1 MILMAGGINIF
12 GDASLAGKDIDPE
25 QILTEDPDLIVKI
38 YAGKNV
44 IGNSGVFTAP
54 PQEEFAEKAD
64 EMLQRPGWKDLKA
77 VKEGNFYLNTAFM
90 SGGLGKMIGAAYMAK
105 WLYPDLMTDLDPDA
119 IFTQWMKYQGFEPKR
134 TSLLSRTCTG
144 LMTMR
149 ADDNQEKRDLAGDY
163 LRRARRKN
171 ILLAVLLLVL
181 LVAAIWAACLGV
193 AQLTPDR
200 MIVTW
205 LPSFS
210 GMFKG
215 VAPLDAKE
223 QNVLLML
230 RLPRIAAAV
239 IAGAGLG
246 IAGSGMQ
253 AITGNPMA
261 SPFTTGLSSAA
272 AFGAAL
278 MILFGGFPLW
288 MQKGATVAAAF
299 VMSVICAIVVYTV
312 ASYKQLRPE
321 ALVLTGIALNYL
333 FNALNSTM
341 QFIAN
346 EQQLPAIV
354 HWSFGSLTAVTW
366 SDIGI
371 MLFFFAVSFPVFM
384 SQAWAF
390 NLLDDGGDET
400 ARALGINVKRTRLL
414 CGGAVTLLT
423 ASVVSFTGIIGF
435 VGLVAPHMA
444 RMLIGGDYRHLLPY
458 SAVTGAFL
466 VLAADTLGRNAFSPT
481 TVPVG
486 IVVSAAVVSCLEAEP
501 EQPVTAIIAPAKIAA
516 SHLLLFLI
524 FMSPF
529 SLLSCVFPFYRF
541 IYYIQ
546 LFAQG

>member
-1 MILMAGGINIF
+1 MH
-12 GDASLAGKDIDPE
+12 
-25 QILTEDPDLIVKI
+25 
-38 YAGKNV
+38 
-44 IGNSGVFTAP
+44 
-54 PQEEFAEKAD
+54 
-64 EMLQRPGWKDLKA
+64 
-77 VKEGNFYLNTAFM
+77 
-90 SGGLGKMIGAAYMAK
+90 
-105 WLYPDLMTDLDPDA
+105 
-119 IFTQWMKYQGFEPKR
+119 
-134 TSLLSRTCTG
+134 
-144 LMTMR
+144 MR
-149 ADDNQEKRDLAGDY
+149 ADNNQEKRDLAGDY

-171 ILLAVLLLVL
+171 ILLAVLLLAL
-181 LVAAIWAACLGV
+181 LVMAVWAACLGV
-193 AQLTPDR
+193 AKLTPDR
-200 MIVTW
+200 MIATW
-205 LPSFS
+205 LPSFT

-215 VAPLDAKE
+215 VMPLDAKE

-230 RLPRIAAAV
+230 RFPRIAAAV

-246 IAGSGMQ
+246 IAGAGMQ

-299 VMSVICAIVVYTV
+299 AMSVICAIVVYTV

-341 QFIAN
+341 QFVAN

-366 SDIGI
+366 SDIAI
-371 MLFFFAVSFPVFM
+371 MFFFFAVAFPVIM

-400 ARALGINVKRTRLL
+400 ARALGVNVKRTRLL

-486 IVVSAAVVSCLEAEP
+486 IVVSYVGVP
-501 EQPVTAIIAPAKIAA
+501 
-516 SHLLLFLI
+516 LFLYLI
-524 FMSPF
+524 LRERRK
-529 SLLSCVFPFYRF
+529 SL
-541 IYYIQ
+541 
-546 LFAQG
+546 

>member
-1 MILMAGGINIF
+1 
-12 GDASLAGKDIDPE
+12 
-25 QILTEDPDLIVKI
+25 
-38 YAGKNV
+38 
-44 IGNSGVFTAP
+44 
-54 PQEEFAEKAD
+54 
-64 EMLQRPGWKDLKA
+64 
-77 VKEGNFYLNTAFM
+77 
-90 SGGLGKMIGAAYMAK
+90 
-105 WLYPDLMTDLDPDA
+105 
-119 IFTQWMKYQGFEPKR
+119 
-134 TSLLSRTCTG
+134 
-144 LMTMR
+144 MTMR

-215 VAPLDAKE
+215 VASLDAK
-223 QNVLLML
+223 
-230 RLPRIAAAV
+230 AAV

-299 VMSVICAIVVYTV
+299 VMSVVCAIVVYTV

-400 ARALGINVKRTRLL
+400 ARALGVNVKRTRLL

-486 IVVSAAVVSCLEAEP
+486 IVVSYVGVP
-501 EQPVTAIIAPAKIAA
+501 
-516 SHLLLFLI
+516 LFLYLI
-524 FMSPF
+524 LRERRK
-529 SLLSCVFPFYRF
+529 SL
-541 IYYIQ
+541 
-546 LFAQG
+546 

>member
-1 MILMAGGINIF
+1 
-12 GDASLAGKDIDPE
+12 
-25 QILTEDPDLIVKI
+25 
-38 YAGKNV
+38 
-44 IGNSGVFTAP
+44 
-54 PQEEFAEKAD
+54 
-64 EMLQRPGWKDLKA
+64 
-77 VKEGNFYLNTAFM
+77 
-90 SGGLGKMIGAAYMAK
+90 
-105 WLYPDLMTDLDPDA
+105 
-119 IFTQWMKYQGFEPKR
+119 
-134 TSLLSRTCTG
+134 
-144 LMTMR
+144 MTMR

-215 VAPLDAKE
+215 VASLDAKE

-299 VMSVICAIVVYTV
+299 VMSVVCAIVVYTV

-371 MLFFFAVSFPVFM
+371 MLFFF
-384 SQAWAF
+384 
-390 NLLDDGGDET
+390 GGDET
-400 ARALGINVKRTRLL
+400 ARALGVNVKRTRLL

-486 IVVSAAVVSCLEAEP
+486 IVVSYVGVP
-501 EQPVTAIIAPAKIAA
+501 
-516 SHLLLFLI
+516 LFLYLI
-524 FMSPF
+524 LRERRK
-529 SLLSCVFPFYRF
+529 SL
-541 IYYIQ
+541 
-546 LFAQG
+546 

>member
-1 MILMAGGINIF
+1 
-12 GDASLAGKDIDPE
+12 
-25 QILTEDPDLIVKI
+25 
-38 YAGKNV
+38 
-44 IGNSGVFTAP
+44 
-54 PQEEFAEKAD
+54 
-64 EMLQRPGWKDLKA
+64 
-77 VKEGNFYLNTAFM
+77 
-90 SGGLGKMIGAAYMAK
+90 
-105 WLYPDLMTDLDPDA
+105 
-119 IFTQWMKYQGFEPKR
+119 
-134 TSLLSRTCTG
+134 
-144 LMTMR
+144 MTMR
-149 ADDNQEKRDLAGDY
+149 ADDNQEKGDLAGDY

-299 VMSVICAIVVYTV
+299 VMSVICAVVVYTV

-371 MLFFFAVSFPVFM
+371 M
-384 SQAWAF
+384 AF

-400 ARALGINVKRTRLL
+400 ARALGVNVKRTRLL

-486 IVVSAAVVSCLEAEP
+486 IVVSYVGVP
-501 EQPVTAIIAPAKIAA
+501 
-516 SHLLLFLI
+516 LFLYLI
-524 FMSPF
+524 LRERRK
-529 SLLSCVFPFYRF
+529 SL
-541 IYYIQ
+541 
-546 LFAQG
+546 

>member
-44 IGNSGVFTAP
+44 IGNSGVFPAP

-77 VKEGNFYLNTAFM
+77 VKEGKFYLNTAFM

-119 IFTQWMKYQGFEPKR
+119 IFTQWMKYQDLNQ
-134 TSLLSRTCTG
+134 THSLLSRTCTG

-261 SPFTTGLSSAA
+261 GPFTAVPVQRLWV
-272 AFGAAL
+272 AAL

-288 MQKGATVAAAF
+288 MQK
-299 VMSVICAIVVYTV
+299 
-312 ASYKQLRPE
+312 E
-321 ALVLTGIALNYL
+321 
-333 FNALNSTM
+333 
-341 QFIAN
+341 
-346 EQQLPAIV
+346 
-354 HWSFGSLTAVTW
+354 
-366 SDIGI
+366 
-371 MLFFFAVSFPVFM
+371 
-384 SQAWAF
+384 
-390 NLLDDGGDET
+390 LL
-400 ARALGINVKRTRLL
+400 
-414 CGGAVTLLT
+414 
-423 ASVVSFTGIIGF
+423 
-435 VGLVAPHMA
+435 
-444 RMLIGGDYRHLLPY
+444 
-458 SAVTGAFL
+458 
-466 VLAADTLGRNAFSPT
+466 
-481 TVPVG
+481 
-486 IVVSAAVVSCLEAEP
+486 
-501 EQPVTAIIAPAKIAA
+501 
-516 SHLLLFLI
+516 
-524 FMSPF
+524 
-529 SLLSCVFPFYRF
+529 
-541 IYYIQ
+541 
-546 LFAQG
+546 

>member
-1 MILMAGGINIF
+1 MH
-12 GDASLAGKDIDPE
+12 
-25 QILTEDPDLIVKI
+25 
-38 YAGKNV
+38 
-44 IGNSGVFTAP
+44 
-54 PQEEFAEKAD
+54 
-64 EMLQRPGWKDLKA
+64 
-77 VKEGNFYLNTAFM
+77 
-90 SGGLGKMIGAAYMAK
+90 
-105 WLYPDLMTDLDPDA
+105 
-119 IFTQWMKYQGFEPKR
+119 
-134 TSLLSRTCTG
+134 
-144 LMTMR
+144 MR
-149 ADDNQEKRDLAGDY
+149 ADNNQEKRDLAGDY

-171 ILLAVLLLVL
+171 ILLAVLLLAL
-181 LVAAIWAACLGV
+181 LVMAVWAACLGV
-193 AQLTPDR
+193 AKLTPDR
-200 MIVTW
+200 IIVTW
-205 LPSFS
+205 LPSFT

-215 VAPLDAKE
+215 VMPLDAKE

-230 RLPRIAAAV
+230 RFPRIAAAV

-246 IAGSGMQ
+246 IAGAGMQ

-299 VMSVICAIVVYTV
+299 AMSVICAIVVYTV

-341 QFIAN
+341 QFVAN

-366 SDIGI
+366 SDIAI
-371 MLFFFAVSFPVFM
+371 MFFFFAAAFPVFM

-400 ARALGINVKRTRLL
+400 ARALGVNVKRTRLL
-414 CGGAVTLLT
+414 CGGTVTLLT

-486 IVVSAAVVSCLEAEP
+486 IVVSYVGVP
-501 EQPVTAIIAPAKIAA
+501 
-516 SHLLLFLI
+516 LFLYLI
-524 FMSPF
+524 LRERRK
-529 SLLSCVFPFYRF
+529 SL
-541 IYYIQ
+541 
-546 LFAQG
+546 